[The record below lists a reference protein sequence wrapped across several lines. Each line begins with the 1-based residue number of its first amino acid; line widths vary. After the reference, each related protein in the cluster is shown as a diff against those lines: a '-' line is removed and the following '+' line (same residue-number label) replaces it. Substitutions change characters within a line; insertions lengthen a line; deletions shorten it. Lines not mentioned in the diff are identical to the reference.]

1 MLLGIPSF
9 CGFLAVVAAVS
20 AWNYFDV
27 SLRQVPP
34 STRLTESAGE
44 ALTLQAAPSGRI
56 EWRFQA
62 DEAVAAPPAVNDG
75 TAYIVSGR
83 RAETGRII
91 ALDANTGEPAWTYW
105 LNGVSDYRPTVAG
118 SFLYAVTRDGRTIA
132 LDRHTGQ
139 ERWIYNSNDIL
150 LGSPVVQGGVLYV
163 ATDGIH
169 SLDADTG
176 ELLWIHETEG
186 GRTISPLTFSEG
198 VIAVLSEGG
207 HLNLADAVK
216 GKRRLTA
223 RLWFGGAGAPAI
235 VRDTVVLSGDRGRVQ
250 AVDLHAR
257 DIPMEKAVRFWWT
270 KLWLYKSAPRPPDP
284 VGYKWHHRGIGG
296 LSARILAA
304 DGDRL
309 YLVTRNADQSGSV
322 VALNAISGETDW
334 EFQSPMPVSE
344 TAVLGRDR
352 LVVGNQAGALLGL
365 DTSTGKEVWG
375 FNLSFPVSSVT
386 AANDDALLVSS
397 EDGSVHLIR

>member
-1 MLLGIPSF
+1 MGS
-9 CGFLAVVAAVS
+9 VS

-27 SLRQVPP
+27 SLSQVTP
-34 STRLTESAGE
+34 STRLTETTGETPTLRALPSSRIVWSFQTGE
-44 ALTLQAAPSGRI
+44 AI
-56 EWRFQA
+56 
-62 DEAVAAPPAVNDG
+62 AAPPAVHDG
-75 TAYIVSGR
+75 IAYIVSGR
-83 RAETGRII
+83 RAETGRIV
-91 ALDANTGEPAWTYW
+91 ALDLATVLPAWTYT
-105 LNGVSDYRPTVAG
+105 LHGVSDFRPTVAG
-118 SFLYAVTRDGRTIA
+118 NILYAVTRDGRTIA

-139 ERWIYNSNDIL
+139 EIWIHNSKEIL
-150 LGSPVVQGGVLYV
+150 LGSPVVRDGVLYV

-169 SLDADTG
+169 ALDAGTG
-176 ELLWIHETEG
+176 ELLWVHETEG
-186 GRTISPLTFSEG
+186 GRAISPLRFSG
-198 VIAVLSEGG
+198 GIIAVLSEGG
-207 HLNLADAVK
+207 HLNLVDAVK

-235 VRDTVVLSGDRGRVQ
+235 LGDTVILAGDRGSVQ

-257 DIPMEKAVRFWWT
+257 DVPMEKALRFWWT

-309 YLVTRNADQSGSV
+309 YLVTRNADHSGSV
-322 VALNAISGETDW
+322 VALVAISGDSDW
-334 EFQSPMPVSE
+334 EFQSATPVSE
-344 TAVLGRDR
+344 TAVFGRDT
-352 LVVGNQAGALLGL
+352 LVVGNQAGVLLGL
-365 DTSTGKEVWG
+365 DTATGKEVWG

-386 AANDDALLVSS
+386 VAYDDALLVSS